1 MATRDLKLFGGT
13 RDLSKKPEPDLA
25 PEIERLEKDLDALK
39 ATYELFFM
47 GIEKLEP
54 SVQHDALK
62 KRLRA
67 IQERAVRNT
76 GLKFRRQQLKAKF
89 VTLQNHWNRVLR
101 EREAGTYRRD
111 IVRAERR
118 AELLAERERL
128 RAQQDPPTELRKA
141 SSPEGVDVPTPGTQS
156 ALPRVGQ
163 APQGRDVSRPRAS
176 RPEDLTDA
184 HLQRLYQTYVGARRR
199 CGESANLGYDDMAS
213 ALRKQV
219 PKLMKQ
225 TGAKSVEFKVVIRSG
240 KAVLKALPR
249 HED

>member
-13 RDLSKKPEPDLA
+13 RDLNAKQEPDLS
-25 PEIERLEKDLDALK
+25 PELDRLEKDLDALK

-47 GIEKLEP
+47 GIEKVEP
-54 SVQHDALK
+54 KIQFDSIR

-67 IQERAVRNT
+67 VQERTVRNT

-101 EREAGTYRRD
+101 QRENGTYRRD
-111 IVRAERR
+111 VVRAERR

-128 RAQQDPPTELRKA
+128 MAQKEPPTEVRKA
-141 SSPEGVDVPTPGTQS
+141 PEAEGVDVPTPGSKTS
-156 ALPRVGQ
+156 VPRVDQ
-163 APQGRDVSRPRAS
+163 PPQGRDVSRPRAS
-176 RPEDLTDA
+176 RPEDLTDD

-199 CGESANLGYDDMAS
+199 CGESANLGYDDMAT
-213 ALRKQV
+213 ALRNQV
-219 PKLMKQ
+219 PKLMSQ
-225 TGAKSVEFKVVIRSG
+225 TGAKSVEFKVVIRGG